1 MTTLPDQGLVSYSS
15 GVERLLSMVISGS
28 SDPSSERLSGLE
40 VSLCSNVE
48 KISLLCDNNPHLA
61 IATMSSDRLATKSLT
76 SITPT
81 A

>member
-48 KISLLCDNNPHLA
+48 KISLLCDKQSPPRH
-61 IATMSSDRLATKSLT
+61 RHHVV
-76 SITPT
+76 
-81 A
+81 